1 MEQHQEISTAYK
13 RSIGQTIL
21 LIAGILLIA
30 FNLRPAITS
39 VGPVIGAI
47 RSDLHLS
54 NGLAGFLT
62 TLPLLSFALLSP
74 VAPKIGKRLGNERT
88 LWLGL
93 AILLCGILIRSTGNI
108 VVLMIGTA
116 LIGVGIAIC
125 NVLLPGLV
133 KHKFPAHAGLMTS
146 VYTTSMSVFAALA
159 SGVSVPLSHALSG
172 GWNTAFLVWGGLAFI
187 AMIVWAP
194 QLRQQHTGISGAGI
208 SLSEQPIWRSRV
220 AWQVTFF
227 MGLQSFVFYSSIAW
241 FPDILTSHGMKVS
254 TAGWMLSIMQFAG
267 LPSTFLT
274 PVIAVK
280 LKTQRPIVLSLFI
293 VYLIGMTGLLFG
305 SSTIILVIS
314 VLFIGIGQGASI
326 SLALTF
332 IGLRTRSLEQAA
344 ALSGMAQ
351 SVGYL
356 LAAVGPII
364 IGVLFDMTHTW
375 TPSILIFILILFLLL
390 VTGLRAGRGV
400 YISDPS

>member
-1 MEQHQEISTAYK
+1 MEQQLEKSTFHP
-13 RSIGQTIL
+13 RSTGQTIL
-21 LIAGILLIA
+21 LITGILLIA

-47 RSDLHLS
+47 RSDLQLS

-74 VAPKIGKRLGNERT
+74 IAPKIGKRLGNERT

-93 AILLCGILIRSTGNI
+93 AVLLFGIVIRSFGSITF
-108 VVLMIGTA
+108 LMMGTA
-116 LIGVGIAIC
+116 LVGVGIAIC

-159 SGVSVPLSHALSG
+159 SGVSVPLSHAMPG
-172 GWNTAFLVWGGLAFI
+172 GWNTSFLVWAGLALL
-187 AMIVWAP
+187 AMMVWAP
-194 QLRQQHTGISGAGI
+194 QLLHQNTAAVKSI
-208 SLSEQPIWRSRV
+208 SLKEQPIWRSRV

-227 MGLQSFVFYSSIAW
+227 MGLQSFLFYSSIAW
-241 FPDILTSHGMKVS
+241 FPDILTSHGMNLA
-254 TAGWMLSIMQFAG
+254 TAGWMLSIMQFTG

-274 PVIAVK
+274 PVFAEK
-280 LKTQRPIVLSLFI
+280 LKTQRPLVVGLVL
-293 VYLIGMTGLLFG
+293 VYLLGMIGLLLGG
-305 SSTIILVIS
+305 STPILVIS
-314 VLFIGIGQGASI
+314 VLLIGVGQGASI

-332 IGLRTRSLEQAA
+332 IGLRTTNMEQAA

-351 SVGYL
+351 SLGYL
-356 LAAVGPII
+356 LAAVGPFM
-364 IGVLFDMTHTW
+364 IGILFDVTHTW
-375 TPSILIFILILFLLL
+375 TPAIIIFIIVLFFMFIS
-390 VTGLRAGRGV
+390 GMRAGRSV

>member
-1 MEQHQEISTAYK
+1 MKQQLEQSKMNPRTT
-13 RSIGQTIL
+13 GQTIL

-39 VGPVIGAI
+39 VGPVIGSI

-74 VAPKIGKRLGNERT
+74 IAPKVAKRLGNERT

-93 AILLCGILIRSTGNI
+93 AVLLFGIVIRSFGSITF
-108 VVLMIGTA
+108 LMIGTA
-116 LIGVGIAIC
+116 LVGVGIAIC

-159 SGVSVPLSHALSG
+159 SGVSVPLSQAMPG
-172 GWNTAFLVWGGLAFI
+172 GWNTSFLVWGGITLI
-187 AMIVWAP
+187 AMMVWAP
-194 QLRQQHTGISGAGI
+194 QLLHQNTKVTRNVSIT
-208 SLSEQPIWRSRV
+208 EQPIWRSRV

-227 MGLQSFVFYSSIAW
+227 MGLQSFLFYSSIAW
-241 FPDILTSHGMKVS
+241 FPDILASHGMNVS

-267 LPSTFLT
+267 LPSTFLA
-274 PVIAVK
+274 PVLAEK
-280 LKTQRPIVLSLFI
+280 LKTQRPIVFGI
-293 VYLIGMTGLLFG
+293 IVVYLLGMIGLLIGG
-305 SSTIILVIS
+305 STPILVIS
-314 VLFIGIGQGASI
+314 VLLTGIGQGASI
-326 SLALTF
+326 SLALTL
-332 IGLRTRSLEQAA
+332 IGLRTRHMEQAA

-351 SVGYL
+351 SLGYL
-356 LAAVGPII
+356 LAAVGPLL
-364 IGVLFDMTHTW
+364 IGVLFDMTHSW
-375 TPSILIFILILFLLL
+375 TPSIIIFIVVLFFMFISGML
-390 VTGLRAGRGV
+390 AGRNV
-400 YISDPS
+400 YISDAS